1 MTVQTE
7 DGLQK
12 IRPVSDLGPHMKVTL
27 RIKKIS
33 FPKKKPFTYE

>member
-12 IRPVSDLGPHMKVTL
+12 IRPVSDLGPHMKVVKGYTITASVEL
-27 RIKKIS
+27 GN
-33 FPKKKPFTYE
+33 TATG